1 VELARTRHH
10 LPAEALVFKRAAR
23 EPAVIG
29 DSEELKAAISNL
41 IDNAVKYS
49 AQEVRVTVDIAE
61 ADPGRIAVRVQ
72 DQGIGIPQTELKR
85 IFKRFYR
92 IPGTM
97 AMRVKGSG
105 LGLFIV
111 RSVAERH
118 GGRAYAQSG
127 GAGQGSMFVIELP
140 AATPLT

>member
-1 VELARTRHH
+1 M
-10 LPAEALVFKRAAR
+10 
-23 EPAVIG
+23 IG

-61 ADPGRIAVRVQ
+61 ADAGRIAVRVQ